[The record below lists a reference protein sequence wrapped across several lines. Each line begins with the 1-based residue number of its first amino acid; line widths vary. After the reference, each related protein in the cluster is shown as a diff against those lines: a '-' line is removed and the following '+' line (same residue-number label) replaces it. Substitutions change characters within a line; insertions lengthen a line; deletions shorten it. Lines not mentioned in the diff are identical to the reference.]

1 MPTLDLY
8 HGANA
13 EKMLFNV
20 MNGALTADS
29 EGKIFFAQHEWRNC
43 LMHGTERST
52 RESYVVKV
60 TVDFP
65 AEVRV
70 ERTPVHGN
78 SDAVILH
85 LEPGARVSAK
95 FLEMYVRSGKVGS
108 FEMKIVTG
116 PAIQPYL
123 MNARGR

>member
-29 EGKIFFAQHEWRNC
+29 QGKIFFAQHEWRNC
-43 LMHGTERST
+43 LMHGTDRST
-52 RESYVVKV
+52 GEAYVVKV
-60 TVDFP
+60 TVEFP
-65 AEVRV
+65 DEVRV

-78 SDAVILH
+78 ADAVILH
-85 LEPGARVSAK
+85 LGPNGKVSAR
-95 FLEMYVRSGKVGS
+95 FLEMCVRSGKVGS
-108 FEMKIVTG
+108 FEMKTIPG
-116 PAIQPYL
+116 PAIQAYL
-123 MNARGR
+123 MNAKGR